1 MTRGRVKRRGREGG
15 EEQQT
20 SINELSWLTINNIPR
35 SPDILQPLH
44 PQKLIN
50 HNISLLIQEFLRHIF
65 RVWDY
70 ANGRNIQID
79 SLSFAIGECEYGLAI
94 TGGRGIGDSCGFDN
108 VDVEFLELVF
118 GECNNMGR

>member
-1 MTRGRVKRRGREGG
+1 
-15 EEQQT
+15 
-20 SINELSWLTINNIPR
+20 LSWLTINNIPR

-65 RVWDY
+65 CVWDY
-70 ANGRNIQID
+70 ANCRNIQID

-94 TGGRGIGDSCGFDN
+94 AGGRGIGDSCGFDN

-118 GECNNMGR
+118 GECNDMGR